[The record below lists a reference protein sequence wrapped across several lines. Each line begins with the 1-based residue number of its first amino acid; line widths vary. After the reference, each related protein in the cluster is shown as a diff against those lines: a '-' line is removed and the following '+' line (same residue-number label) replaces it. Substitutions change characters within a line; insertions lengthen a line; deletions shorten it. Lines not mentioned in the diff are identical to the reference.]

1 MVATASDDDVLCSLP
16 CRMMHRPL
24 SMSGINPILAT
35 AIQDRV
41 GGHEPTFV
49 EDADAIG
56 KLMDFDDAPGAVGN
70 AVIVAA
76 DRDQAIMA
84 DATLQFE
91 KGIEGTGRQGLK
103 FRLLGNEGIADD
115 ALRGAVQA
123 NIGDRIEPTAQLIV
137 QIVEIAEA
145 AGKEEVLADIA
156 EWSLD
161 LSLGFGAIGPAGL
174 RLEAI
179 VPASASSER
188 L

>member
-103 FRLLGNEGIADD
+103 FSGCSATKASLTMRCVVPC
-115 ALRGAVQA
+115 R
-123 NIGDRIEPTAQLIV
+123 RT
-137 QIVEIAEA
+137 
-145 AGKEEVLADIA
+145 LAT
-156 EWSLD
+156 
-161 LSLGFGAIGPAGL
+161 
-174 RLEAI
+174 
-179 VPASASSER
+179 VSSQPR
-188 L
+188 N